1 MSKIPSRVTTGKVR
15 LSYLNCFTPKAIAE
29 GQEPKYSVSVIIPK
43 DDAKTLT
50 AVKKAIDAAIDAGV
64 EKLSVKGKLPARN
77 TIKTPL
83 RDGDAERPDDPA
95 YADCF
100 FINANSKTKP
110 QVVDADL
117 NPIIDALEIYS
128 GCFGRVSINMYAFN
142 TNGNKGIAA
151 GLANIQ
157 KLEDGDPLGNTST
170 AESDFG
176 EDNDDFLN

>member
-1 MSKIPSRVTTGKVR
+1 MSKTPSRVTTGKVR

-29 GQEPKYSVSVIIPK
+29 GQDPKYSVSVIIPK
-43 DDAKTLT
+43 DDAKTI
-50 AVKKAIDAAIDAGV
+50 AAIKKAIDAAIDLGV
-64 EKLSVKGKLPARN
+64 EKLSVKGKMPIRT

-83 RDGDAERPDDPA
+83 RDGDEERPDDPA

-110 QVVDADL
+110 QVVDANL
-117 NPIIDALEIYS
+117 NLIIDALEIYS
-128 GCFGRVSINMYAFN
+128 GCYGRVSINMFAFN

-157 KLEDGDPLGNTST
+157 KLEDGEPLGNLAS

-176 EDNDDFLN
+176 DDNDDFLN